1 MIVGNMASELSES
14 VRSQIVILS
23 KEGLSQCQIMARL
36 NVSKGAEHGT
46 LKHFA
51 ETGSVI
57 SKTQSVRTKV
67 STPSE
72 VQYFKLSSLRDRK
85 VISSQIQNFLN
96 KEHKTPVQKF
106 CQKRDSED
114 V

>member
-1 MIVGNMASELSES
+1 MIVGNMASG
-14 VRSQIVILS
+14 SQIVILS

-57 SKTQSVRTKV
+57 SKTRSGRTKV

-85 VISSQIQNFLN
+85 VISSQIQNLN
-96 KEHKTPVQKF
+96 LSPSLKLMAVTEE
-106 CQKRDSED
+106 CM
-114 V
+114 